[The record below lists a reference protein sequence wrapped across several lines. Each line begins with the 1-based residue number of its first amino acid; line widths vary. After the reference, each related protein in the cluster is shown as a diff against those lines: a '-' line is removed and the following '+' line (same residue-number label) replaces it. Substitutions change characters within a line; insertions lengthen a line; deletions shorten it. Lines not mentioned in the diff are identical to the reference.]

1 MPTNWAFWALTW
13 FPMSSAD
20 RAAKLRFCAACLAE
34 PSPGALA
41 ALDVASTWQPW
52 LGSAIRQLMHTGL
65 DAWRGEHT
73 RLFVAPALAPPF
85 ASAFREGGINGAAA
99 DEAQDFYATLGLAS
113 REGLPADYL
122 GSLLECEAYLL
133 ENATVQDAEAFR
145 RAFMA
150 DWIERFVDRLLEHST
165 LEFYRG
171 LGERLLMLH
180 GAGGRGTS
188 GVLM

>member
-1 MPTNWAFWALTW
+1 MAGHETMP
-13 FPMSSAD
+13 
-20 RAAKLRFCAACLAE
+20 
-34 PSPGALA
+34 
-41 ALDVASTWQPW
+41 
-52 LGSAIRQLMHTGL
+52 
-65 DAWRGEHT
+65 
-73 RLFVAPALAPPF
+73 PPVL
-85 ASAFREGGINGAAA
+85 
-99 DEAQDFYATLGLAS
+99 YGLANQKEKTRQITEITS
-113 REGLPADYL
+113 HITEISDNAAELQ
-122 GSLLECEAYLL
+122 AYLL